1 MKHYLSMFAAALIV
15 AFFVIFGLAGLVL
28 LFKAVIVGIGVKL
41 FFGLVALLAA
51 ALMLAAIA
59 QGGSDE
65 TQ

>member
-1 MKHYLSMFAAALIV
+1 MKKYLCMFAAALIV